1 MKVFAYTSYTNYGT
15 MVHIVRAATRKDADI
30 AVKGLVWPDA
40 DVDVLDMEEEGV
52 IFIAEPS
59 GGQ

>member
-1 MKVFAYTSYTNYGT
+1 MKVFAYTSYTNHGI

-40 DVDVLDMEEEGV
+40 HVDLLDMEEEGV
-52 IFIAEPS
+52 VFVAELS